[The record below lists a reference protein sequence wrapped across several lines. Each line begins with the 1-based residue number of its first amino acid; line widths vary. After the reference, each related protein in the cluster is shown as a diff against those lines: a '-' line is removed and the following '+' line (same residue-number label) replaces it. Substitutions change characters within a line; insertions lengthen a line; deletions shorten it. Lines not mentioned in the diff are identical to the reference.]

1 MYNVTEDKIETVV
14 DKRCLASDVRDDIL
28 GAVVLLIFFVPLVIT
43 AYLAVEFFP
52 AADAKFLEK
61 IAWVGAQ
68 IIAYILFGFLF
79 FAHLYEFVISFL
91 QNYRYVRIDNTG
103 VHFKFLF
110 FKQHIRFEDIKD
122 YGLSYVGKEYDF
134 SRLFRKRRH
143 FNVVIGRIYTAYFS
157 VQKCDAD
164 LNTGKKKL
172 RGVKVRWLIVCPLTV
187 HPDAPSGPLFL
198 EEVFNFCEAKTGI
211 KAFVPGNA
219 HPFVYREPKNDDK

>member
-28 GAVVLLIFFVPLVIT
+28 GVVILLIFFVPLVIT

-61 IAWVGAQ
+61 FAWVGAQ

-134 SRLFRKRRH
+134 SRLFRKRHR
-143 FNVVIGRIYTAYFS
+143 FGIVIGRIYTVYFS

-164 LNTGKKKL
+164 LNIGKKKL
-172 RGVKVRWLIVCPLTV
+172 RGVKVLWLKVCPLV
-187 HPDAPSGPLFL
+187 ASSKVQNGPLFL
-198 EEVFNFCEAKTGI
+198 ESVFDFCEAKTGI
-211 KAFVPGNA
+211 KPFVPGNA
-219 HPFVYREPKNDDK
+219 LDFVYSEEKTR